1 MKIYCDPHAIS
12 DAPTVCALGCFDGV
26 HLGHAAIISE
36 AKTVAQKSELLT
48 AVWSFNEPPKNYF
61 CSEKVKLLTAAEEKY
76 SLMSALGVDLLVA
89 ADFDESVA
97 TLSAENFF
105 KDILVDRLKARHIV
119 CGFNYRFGRGGIGDV
134 EMLASLCRKHGLSLS
149 VVPPVALG
157 GTTVSSS
164 EIRSALERGD
174 IERANLLLG
183 RPYSLCAK
191 VIDGQHLGR
200 SLGFPTVNQVFDPR
214 KQLPPY
220 GVYASRVCIG
230 GALRYGITNVGM
242 RPTVGGTLL
251 CAETNIF
258 DFDGDLYGKTLTV
271 ELISFIRPEKKF
283 DSVDSLS
290 AQVHADIARAK
301 EIFKFK

>member
-1 MKIYCDPHAIS
+1 MKNAI
-12 DAPTVCALGCFDGV
+12 ALGTFDGV
-26 HLGHAAIISE
+26 HKGHRAVLDLPQGYR
-36 AKTVAQKSELLT
+36 KT
-48 AVWSFNEPPKNYF
+48 AVTFVLPPKAVLTGERALITTTEDKCRILKNIGMDDILLLEF
-61 CSEKVKLLTAAEEKY
+61 ASVKDMSPQAFLEFLKEKY
-76 SLMSALGVDLLVA
+76 NPELIS
-89 ADFDESVA
+89 
-97 TLSAENFF
+97 
-105 KDILVDRLKARHIV
+105 